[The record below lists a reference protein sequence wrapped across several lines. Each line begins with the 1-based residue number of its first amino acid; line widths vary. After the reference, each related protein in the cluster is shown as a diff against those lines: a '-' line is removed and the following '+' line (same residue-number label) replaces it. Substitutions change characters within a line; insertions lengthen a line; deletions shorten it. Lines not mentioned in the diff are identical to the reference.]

1 MEEANYNTNPTGT
14 IKGGV
19 LVAGT
24 CQGPKD
30 IPDTVAQG
38 SAAAARVIQ
47 GILKGKVGGD
57 IDTLPLENIEHRINE
72 LTPIQS

>member
-1 MEEANYNTNPTGT
+1 M
-14 IKGGV
+14 I
-19 LVAGT
+19 AGT

-47 GILKGKVGGD
+47 SILKGKVKGD
-57 IDTLPLENIEHRINE
+57 TDSPVPEKIENHIHDLTL
-72 LTPIQS
+72 IQ

>member
-14 IKGGV
+14 VKGGIMI
-19 LVAGT
+19 AGT

-47 GILKGKVGGD
+47 SILKGTVTGD
-57 IDTLPLENIEHRINE
+57 TDSVQPEKTEHRIHD
-72 LTPIQS
+72 LTPIL